1 MSSICADLT
10 LSISCDHLVQ
20 DLESSVIET
29 IERGG
34 MTKDLAILVHGT
46 NKPTEDQYLNT
57 EPFMDA
63 VAATLAS
70 KRATKDV
77 TPRL

>member
-1 MSSICADLT
+1 M
-10 LSISCDHLVQ
+10 
-20 DLESSVIET
+20 IET

-70 KRATKDV
+70 KRASKDV